1 MCVPHAFL
9 QFCHS
14 LVAYEVAQYLVGIG
28 QGSSRTFTCYHVAVL
43 LIQMASILGVGSK
56 VLFKTRIAGSL
67 LAVEDARACQ
77 YHRGSTDGTYAL
89 AGLVMSDERLS
100 HALVLVEMSAA
111 WHSSRQQEHVCIAEV
126 LHVLKAQ
133 VGFQCYAMRSFY
145 PFAARNAYGLD
156 VYTTS
161 AKYVYRSQT
170 FDFLEAIGKKF
181 VYLCHNFMFFLS
193 DYSIYIITF
202 AKVTIIIEMTKQMAE
217 QHLKFAIFGNEY
229 QAKKS
234 VSIETILAFLEK
246 KKAEIYVENAY
257 YDFLVRDL
265 QLDVKVAGVFE
276 DYNFDVDYVIS
287 MGGDGTFLKAAS
299 KVGAK
304 GTPIIGIN
312 MGRLGFLADVLPS
325 EIETAL
331 DSLYAGECQI
341 EEHAVIQVE
350 ARGGVL
356 AGNPFA
362 LNDIAVLKRD
372 DASMISI
379 RTHVDGEFLVTY
391 QADGLIVTTPTG
403 STAYN
408 LSNGGPI
415 IIPQSGSLCLTP
427 VAPHSLNIRPIVIND
442 TAEIQLDIESRS
454 HNYLVAIDGRSERMT
469 EETSLVIRKA
479 AHSIKIVKQR
489 NQRYFST
496 LREKLMWGADQ
507 RER

>member
-1 MCVPHAFL
+1 
-9 QFCHS
+9 
-14 LVAYEVAQYLVGIG
+14 
-28 QGSSRTFTCYHVAVL
+28 
-43 LIQMASILGVGSK
+43 
-56 VLFKTRIAGSL
+56 
-67 LAVEDARACQ
+67 
-77 YHRGSTDGTYAL
+77 
-89 AGLVMSDERLS
+89 
-100 HALVLVEMSAA
+100 
-111 WHSSRQQEHVCIAEV
+111 
-126 LHVLKAQ
+126 
-133 VGFQCYAMRSFY
+133 
-145 PFAARNAYGLD
+145 
-156 VYTTS
+156 
-161 AKYVYRSQT
+161 
-170 FDFLEAIGKKF
+170 
-181 VYLCHNFMFFLS
+181 
-193 DYSIYIITF
+193 
-202 AKVTIIIEMTKQMAE
+202 MTE

-234 VSIETILAFLEK
+234 ASIEKILNFLEK
-246 KKAEIYVENAY
+246 KKAEVYVESAY
-257 YDFLVRDL
+257 YDFLTREQ
-265 QLDVKVAGVFE
+265 QLKVNVAGVFE

-299 KVGAK
+299 RVGAK

-350 ARGGVL
+350 AKGGIL

-379 RTHVDGEFLVTY
+379 RTQVDGEFLVTY
-391 QADGLIVTTPTG
+391 QADGLIVSTPTG

-442 TAEIQLDIESRS
+442 TAEITLDIESRS

-469 EETSLVIRKA
+469 EETRLVIRRA

-507 RER
+507 RSK

>member
-1 MCVPHAFL
+1 
-9 QFCHS
+9 
-14 LVAYEVAQYLVGIG
+14 
-28 QGSSRTFTCYHVAVL
+28 
-43 LIQMASILGVGSK
+43 
-56 VLFKTRIAGSL
+56 
-67 LAVEDARACQ
+67 
-77 YHRGSTDGTYAL
+77 
-89 AGLVMSDERLS
+89 
-100 HALVLVEMSAA
+100 
-111 WHSSRQQEHVCIAEV
+111 
-126 LHVLKAQ
+126 
-133 VGFQCYAMRSFY
+133 
-145 PFAARNAYGLD
+145 
-156 VYTTS
+156 
-161 AKYVYRSQT
+161 
-170 FDFLEAIGKKF
+170 
-181 VYLCHNFMFFLS
+181 
-193 DYSIYIITF
+193 
-202 AKVTIIIEMTKQMAE
+202 MTKQMAE

-469 EETSLVIRKA
+469 EETRLVIRKA

>member
-1 MCVPHAFL
+1 M
-9 QFCHS
+9 S
-14 LVAYEVAQYLVGIG
+14 
-28 QGSSRTFTCYHVAVL
+28 TN
-43 LIQMASILGVGSK
+43 SK
-56 VLFKTRIAGSL
+56 TLR
-67 LAVEDARACQ
+67 
-77 YHRGSTDGTYAL
+77 
-89 AGLVMSDERLS
+89 
-100 HALVLVEMSAA
+100 
-111 WHSSRQQEHVCIAEV
+111 
-126 LHVLKAQ
+126 
-133 VGFQCYAMRSFY
+133 
-145 PFAARNAYGLD
+145 
-156 VYTTS
+156 
-161 AKYVYRSQT
+161 
-170 FDFLEAIGKKF
+170 
-181 VYLCHNFMFFLS
+181 
-193 DYSIYIITF
+193 
-202 AKVTIIIEMTKQMAE
+202 
-217 QHLKFAIFGNEY
+217 FAIFGNEY
-229 QAKKS
+229 QPKKS
-234 VSIETILAFLEK
+234 TAILTILSFLEQRG
-246 KKAEIYVENAY
+246 AEIYIDRPFYE
-257 YDFLVRDL
+257 FL
-265 QLDVKVAGVFE
+265 QLEHRIDTKVSGVF
-276 DYNFDVDYVIS
+276 DGNNFDVDYVIS

-469 EETSLVIRKA
+469 EEISLVIRKA

>member
-1 MCVPHAFL
+1 
-9 QFCHS
+9 
-14 LVAYEVAQYLVGIG
+14 
-28 QGSSRTFTCYHVAVL
+28 
-43 LIQMASILGVGSK
+43 
-56 VLFKTRIAGSL
+56 
-67 LAVEDARACQ
+67 
-77 YHRGSTDGTYAL
+77 
-89 AGLVMSDERLS
+89 
-100 HALVLVEMSAA
+100 
-111 WHSSRQQEHVCIAEV
+111 
-126 LHVLKAQ
+126 
-133 VGFQCYAMRSFY
+133 
-145 PFAARNAYGLD
+145 
-156 VYTTS
+156 
-161 AKYVYRSQT
+161 
-170 FDFLEAIGKKF
+170 
-181 VYLCHNFMFFLS
+181 
-193 DYSIYIITF
+193 
-202 AKVTIIIEMTKQMAE
+202 MTKQMAE

-469 EETSLVIRKA
+469 EEISLVIRKA

>member
-1 MCVPHAFL
+1 M
-9 QFCHS
+9 
-14 LVAYEVAQYLVGIG
+14 
-28 QGSSRTFTCYHVAVL
+28 
-43 LIQMASILGVGSK
+43 
-56 VLFKTRIAGSL
+56 
-67 LAVEDARACQ
+67 
-77 YHRGSTDGTYAL
+77 
-89 AGLVMSDERLS
+89 
-100 HALVLVEMSAA
+100 
-111 WHSSRQQEHVCIAEV
+111 
-126 LHVLKAQ
+126 
-133 VGFQCYAMRSFY
+133 
-145 PFAARNAYGLD
+145 
-156 VYTTS
+156 
-161 AKYVYRSQT
+161 
-170 FDFLEAIGKKF
+170 
-181 VYLCHNFMFFLS
+181 
-193 DYSIYIITF
+193 
-202 AKVTIIIEMTKQMAE
+202 
-217 QHLKFAIFGNEY
+217 KFAIFGNEY

-469 EETSLVIRKA
+469 EEISLVIRKA